1 MPFCPSSR
9 SLRPG
14 GAVSSLGLQERVRG
28 PGLGVQCLSALTGDP
43 GLYFPS
49 SDQRPSLLRIL

>member
-1 MPFCPSSR
+1 MPSCPSSR

-14 GAVSSLGLQERVRG
+14 GAVSSPGLQERVRG
-28 PGLGVQCLSALTGDP
+28 PGLGVQGLSALTGDS

-49 SDQRPSLLRIL
+49 SDQKPSLLQVL